1 MTCLW
6 RRHSALT
13 YGWCVILT
21 LTMAAGAAAQN
32 ETPPKPSFLKDV
44 VHDYRNFVSWDS
56 LQWLALGGVITLAVS
71 EADEAVRQET
81 EDPNAP
87 VTQALEAGGT
97 GATYGNLTLQVPLA
111 LGWWAVSRF
120 TDSER
125 GAAAGR
131 DLLRAQISAV
141 SWTYALKYAVDRQR
155 PNGDP
160 RSFPSGHASAT
171 FATAMVLQAHY
182 GWKVGVPVFAA
193 AALTAASRVTVNKH
207 WASDVAFGA
216 VVGMVSGR
224 VATRHLFNSRV
235 SVSPTVLN
243 GGPAI
248 LVTAR
253 PR

>member
-1 MTCLW
+1 MACPW
-6 RRHSALT
+6 RRHSAFPCGWTLMVALT
-13 YGWCVILT
+13 SASPAT
-21 LTMAAGAAAQN
+21 AQT
-32 ETPPKPSFLKDV
+32 EAPPSTSFLHEV
-44 VHDYRNFVSWDS
+44 AHDYRNFVSWDS
-56 LQWLALGGVITLAVS
+56 LRWLAVGGVVTLAVS

-87 VTQALEAGGT
+87 VTRALEGGGT

-111 LGWWAVSRF
+111 LGWWAVSRLN
-120 TDSER
+120 DSER

-141 SWTYALKYAVDRQR
+141 SWTYAIKYAVNRER

-171 FATAMVLQAHY
+171 FATAMVLQEHY

-193 AALTAASRVTVNKH
+193 AAYTAASRVTVNKH

-224 VATRHLFNSRV
+224 VATRNLRNSRV
-235 SVSPTVLN
+235 SISPMLLD
-243 GGPAI
+243 GGAAI
-248 LVTAR
+248 MVTAR
-253 PR
+253 P

>member
-1 MTCLW
+1 MARPSSW
-6 RRHSALT
+6 RSATRFGSVLMVVLT
-13 YGWCVILT
+13 I
-21 LTMAAGAAAQN
+21 AAPAAAQT
-32 ETPPKPSFLKDV
+32 TPPKTSLSHDV
-44 VHDYRNFVSWDS
+44 ARDYRNFVSWDS
-56 LQWLALGGVITLAVS
+56 LQWLAIGGVLSVAVS
-71 EADEAVRQET
+71 EADEAVRQGT

-87 VTQALEAGGT
+87 VTLALEGGGT

-111 LGWWAVSRF
+111 LGWWAVSRLN
-120 TDSER
+120 DSER

-141 SWTYALKYAVDRQR
+141 SWTYAIKYAVNRER

-171 FATAMVLQAHY
+171 FATAMVLQEHY

-193 AALTAASRVTVNKH
+193 AAYTAASRVTVNKH

-216 VVGMVSGR
+216 VLGMVSGR
-224 VATRHLFNSRV
+224 IATRRLRDSGF
-235 SVSPTVLN
+235 SVSPVVLN
-243 GGPAI
+243 GGAAI

-253 PR
+253 P